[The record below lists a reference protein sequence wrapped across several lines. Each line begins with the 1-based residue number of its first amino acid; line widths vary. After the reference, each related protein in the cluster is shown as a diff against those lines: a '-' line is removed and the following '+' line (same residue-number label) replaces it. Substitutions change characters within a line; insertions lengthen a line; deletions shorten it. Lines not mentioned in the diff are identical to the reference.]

1 MPRDGPPAASHNAAA
16 KLLAATQN
24 LEELSARSR
33 ARAWTFHGFA
43 LHARGAQRRL
53 VHAAQ
58 HPSTHQ
64 VGFYDAGLFRKYLSP
79 WGKNFFVLDQLGGQY
94 LQREFGVRPESIVQ
108 IRMALIASASAHRR
122 LTNARTHTSDL
133 ALRPT
138 KPSLCSWAAFIQA
151 NSLRSCRRRGSRS
164 EDETGS
170 PQIRSDGGS
179 TKALS
184 STISI
189 RPAWTQVQT

>member
-1 MPRDGPPAASHNAAA
+1 MHVDLWQRPKVLLQSSWQLRKILKSFQPEVLHVHGRSTALRCALAGRTADWFTLHN
-16 KLLAATQN
+16 
-24 LEELSARSR
+24 
-33 ARAWTFHGFA
+33 
-43 LHARGAQRRL
+43 
-53 VHAAQ
+53 
-58 HPSTHQ
+58 THLTRQ
-64 VGFYDAGLFRKYLSP
+64 VAFYDAGLVRTYLSP